1 MTIDGYT
8 IESYITNLS
17 IEEKKVPY
25 DSLTEDQ
32 KKLEAE
38 QRIIHQMV
46 KAVGCEI
53 TSMERIDMIND

>member
-17 IEEKKVPY
+17 TDEKVPY

-32 KKLEAE
+32 KIEAE
-38 QRIIHQMV
+38 QIMVHQMV
-46 KAVGCEI
+46 KAIGCEI
-53 TSMERIDMIND
+53 TSMERINTTND

>member
-17 IEEKKVPY
+17 IEEKVPY

-32 KKLEAE
+32 KLEAE